1 MAESL
6 KTWQTLIPSLSEA
19 QRRWYVG
26 QKALEL
32 GRGGIEQIHALTG
45 ISRTTIIRGIQE
57 VKRGKPLKMGGRV
70 RKRGGGRKAIESV
83 DAEMVEA
90 INEILEESTAG
101 NPMSL
106 LKWTSKTCRSISDEL
121 KKRKF
126 DVSHTTVCRLL
137 HEQGYTLQSNRKEK
151 AGSSHPDRNAQ
162 FNYIGEQ
169 AQDFMSRKCP
179 VISVDTKKK
188 ERVGEFK
195 NPGQAWKR
203 KGEATIVNTHD
214 SPHLGIGTAVPYG
227 AYDIAR
233 NEGFVNVGLSHDTAE
248 FAVESI
254 RQWWRAFGK
263 KHYPKTRELLIC
275 ADSGGSNAARSRL
288 WKAKLQEFAD
298 QSGIAITVVH
308 YPPGTSKWNK
318 IEHRMFS
325 FISLN
330 WKGKPLVNYETV
342 VNLIGAT
349 KTRKGLQIKARL
361 DRRSY
366 EKGKKV
372 PDEII
377 DNLEIEYH
385 SDFPAWNYTIR
396 PRA

>member
-90 INEILEESTAG
+90 INETLEESTAG

-151 AGSSHPDRNAQ
+151 VGSSHPDRNAQ

-214 SPHLGIGTAVPYG
+214 YPHLGIGTAVPYG

-298 QSGIAITVVH
+298 QSGIAITVAH

>member
-6 KTWQTLIPSLSEA
+6 KTWQTLIPSLSQA

-45 ISRTTIIRGIQE
+45 ISRTTIIRGMQE

-121 KKRKF
+121 KKRQF

-151 AGSSHPDRNAQ
+151 EGSSHPDRNAQ
-162 FNYIGEQ
+162 FNYISEQ

-203 KGEATIVNTHD
+203 KDEATIVNTHD
-214 SPHLGIGTAVPYG
+214 YPHLGIGTAVPYG

-298 QSGIAITVVH
+298 QSGIAITVAH

-330 WKGKPLVNYETV
+330 WKGKPLVNYETA

>member
-1 MAESL
+1 MAEGL
-6 KTWQTLIPSLSEA
+6 KTWQTLIPSFSEA

-45 ISRTTIIRGIQE
+45 ISRTTIIRGMQE

-151 AGSSHPDRNAQ
+151 EGSSHPNRNAQ

-169 AQDFMSRKCP
+169 AQGFMSRK
-179 VISVDTKKK
+179 SGQSHQFA
-188 ERVGEFK
+188 RVY
-195 NPGQAWKR
+195 R
-203 KGEATIVNTHD
+203 TLTHLR
-214 SPHLGIGTAVPYG
+214 SNPYG
-227 AYDIAR
+227 
-233 NEGFVNVGLSHDTAE
+233 
-248 FAVESI
+248 
-254 RQWWRAFGK
+254 
-263 KHYPKTRELLIC
+263 
-275 ADSGGSNAARSRL
+275 
-288 WKAKLQEFAD
+288 
-298 QSGIAITVVH
+298 
-308 YPPGTSKWNK
+308 
-318 IEHRMFS
+318 
-325 FISLN
+325 
-330 WKGKPLVNYETV
+330 
-342 VNLIGAT
+342 
-349 KTRKGLQIKARL
+349 
-361 DRRSY
+361 
-366 EKGKKV
+366 
-372 PDEII
+372 
-377 DNLEIEYH
+377 
-385 SDFPAWNYTIR
+385 
-396 PRA
+396 

>member
-1 MAESL
+1 
-6 KTWQTLIPSLSEA
+6 
-19 QRRWYVG
+19 
-26 QKALEL
+26 
-32 GRGGIEQIHALTG
+32 
-45 ISRTTIIRGIQE
+45 
-57 VKRGKPLKMGGRV
+57 
-70 RKRGGGRKAIESV
+70 
-83 DAEMVEA
+83 
-90 INEILEESTAG
+90 
-101 NPMSL
+101 
-106 LKWTSKTCRSISDEL
+106 
-121 KKRKF
+121 
-126 DVSHTTVCRLL
+126 
-137 HEQGYTLQSNRKEK
+137 
-151 AGSSHPDRNAQ
+151 
-162 FNYIGEQ
+162 
-169 AQDFMSRKCP
+169 MSRKCP
-179 VISVDTKKK
+179 VISVDTKKR

-214 SPHLGIGTAVPYG
+214 YPHLGIGTAVPYG

-298 QSGIAITVVH
+298 QSGIAITVAH

-396 PRA
+396 PRT

>member
-121 KKRKF
+121 KKRQF

-137 HEQGYTLQSNRKEK
+137 HEQGYTLQSNRKGK

-214 SPHLGIGTAVPYG
+214 YPHLGIGTAVPYG

-275 ADSGGSNAARSRL
+275 ADSGGGNAARSRL

-298 QSGIAITVVH
+298 QSGIAITVAH

-366 EKGKKV
+366 EKGKKI